1 MTDNLIHNLIAQQ
14 VINIMKDKSVS
25 QYSLMQQGINQSNI
39 EAVLQKKKV
48 SYTLKT
54 LQKILKALDVSE
66 IQINL
71 KEGSLIIK

>member
-71 KEGSLIIK
+71 KKGSLIIK

>member
-71 KEGSLIIK
+71 KQGSLIIK